1 MPVEL
6 MNTVRADR
14 DGVWDTLADP
24 AAAARWLR
32 AARPE
37 VAIGIA
43 GWEAVA
49 ELRDLRDALR
59 VLAAATTGDDRESAV
74 ATTPGSDGES
84 AVATITGGDRESVAA
99 STGGGDRESV
109 AASTTGGDRESV
121 AASTT
126 ADDREP
132 AAASSNPATA
142 ADRPPLVS
150 AADVDAAVNVVN
162 RACARAPSWS
172 ELRWPG
178 EESPAGTASTA
189 AVEGNGPARV
199 VRTAHAP
206 ALAVVAAIAEEA
218 VALFA
223 GPDRLLLR
231 ACRAPGC
238 VLYFVR
244 NHPRRAWCSDG
255 CGNRARVARHYQRH
269 HGSGREDD

>member
-1 MPVEL
+1 MESLPVEL

-14 DGVWDTLADP
+14 DGVRDTIADP

-32 AARPE
+32 QARPG
-37 VAIGIA
+37 IGIA

-59 VLAAATTGDDRESAV
+59 HLAAAATGDDR
-74 ATTPGSDGES
+74 
-84 AVATITGGDRESVAA
+84 
-99 STGGGDRESV
+99 
-109 AASTTGGDRESV
+109 
-121 AASTT
+121 
-126 ADDREP
+126 P
-132 AAASSNPATA
+132 AAATDH
-142 ADRPPLVS
+142 DRP
-150 AADVDAAVNVVN
+150 AAATGDDRPAAAAATDGEGATLTTGEEVATGADGGRADQRPGERLRATSRADLEAAVGVLN

-172 ELRWPG
+172 ELRWPPDDDGTDAAAAGGG
-178 EESPAGTASTA
+178 EP
-189 AVEGNGPARV
+189 VRV
-199 VRTAHAP
+199 TRSAHDP
-206 ALAVVAAIAEEA
+206 ALAAVAAIAEEA

-244 NHPRRAWCSDG
+244 NHPRREWCSDG

-269 HGSGREDD
+269 HGNG

>member
-1 MPVEL
+1 

-14 DGVWDTLADP
+14 DGVQDTIADP

-37 VAIGIA
+37 IGIA

-59 VLAAATTGDDRESAV
+59 LLAAATTGDDRASAV
-74 ATTPGSDGES
+74 A
-84 AVATITGGDRESVAA
+84 A
-99 STGGGDRESV
+99 
-109 AASTTGGDRESV
+109 
-121 AASTT
+121 T
-126 ADDREP
+126 ADL
-132 AAASSNPATA
+132 TA
-142 ADRPPLVS
+142 AVG
-150 AADVDAAVNVVN
+150 VVN

-172 ELRWPG
+172 ELQWPR
-178 EESPAGTASTA
+178 EDAPAGVAAKARSASRAGA
-189 AVEGNGPARV
+189 ANEAGTNDAAGTNRAAGTDRGAGTDREAGTEDDTWMAGGAGIVAGGPRRV
-199 VRTAHAP
+199 ARTAHAP
-206 ALAVVAAIAEEA
+206 ALAAVAAIAEEA

-269 HGSGREDD
+269 HGSGREGD